1 MGKYKGKFEKNAG
14 YQQQDY
20 AEQYEE
26 RAERDG
32 SVAVKVILIVLLIVL
47 IMAAAVLLFANHYL
61 NKINREEIQGDMT
74 LTHLQVME
82 EEEITQEADSTE
94 IIEQVWQDF
103 EEVKEMPMI
112 ETGDNIVNYLL
123 IGSDS
128 RDMSMAGRSDA
139 MMIVSLNK
147 DTQKIHI
154 TSLMRACFVI
164 YPEGL
169 NYSDGMLNWAYSWGG
184 TEKLIETGY
193 PRNDFITNTTA
204 EEADEIKRK
213 WNIPLDKKV
222 VFYAPTWRDTS
233 FVASGY
239 TFELKADFRKWKEI
253 LGDDY
258 VVVFKPHYLIIN
270 KYEHDDSLEGFL
282 YSIPASAEINQF
294 YVISDMLIT
303 DYSSVFFDYSVLN
316 RPIYFYMYDRAEYQ
330 DQMRGFYLDVDS
342 ELPGKIYT
350 DETEMLSAIR
360 DDDYDYSALT
370 AFNERFNHM
379 QDGKCTE
386 RVIDI
391 VFEK

>member
-82 EEEITQEADSTE
+82 EEEITQEEDSTE

-184 TEKLIETGY
+184 TEKLIETVEL
-193 PRNDFITNTTA
+193 NF
-204 EEADEIKRK
+204 
-213 WNIPLDKKV
+213 KV
-222 VFYAPTWRDTS
+222 DI
-233 FVASGY
+233 
-239 TFELKADFRKWKEI
+239 DH
-253 LGDDY
+253 Y
-258 VVVFKPHYLIIN
+258 VVVNFEVFKDVVDAMGGVEIEITSGEAGYIN
-270 KYEHDDSLEGFL
+270 TQVVTGWVTAGKALLNGEQALAFSRCR
-282 YSIPASAEINQF
+282 SASAGDNDFRRTGRQRMVIEAMIHKVGSLSLTELTALADALLPAVSTDLSNAEIMTEMVNIPEYASYAIDQ
-294 YVISDMLIT
+294 MLI
-303 DYSSVFFDYSVLN
+303 
-316 RPIYFYMYDRAEYQ
+316 PME
-330 DQMRGFYLDVDS
+330 
-342 ELPGKIYT
+342 
-350 DETEMLSAIR
+350 
-360 DDDYDYSALT
+360 
-370 AFNERFNHM
+370 NH
-379 QDGKCTE
+379 DGKTYTGVMYKYGAE
-386 RVIDI
+386 MYAINWKTNLPALEAFI
-391 VFEK
+391 NS